1 MYPQRGCARDENFQF
16 HGMSSK
22 VAFAGLRSK
31 KGFRDVHCGFDVRR
45 RGRALSLKMH
55 QRNAR
60 LRWLIVWV
68 FAALWMAV
76 VLARLSYLQLFSYGD
91 YFAKAQRQQ
100 QHIFEI
106 SPKRGTIYDRKGR
119 ELAVSLPM
127 DSVFADPAEISDA
140 EMVARLL
147 SRVLGTSSEEI
158 ETKIREAHTPVRLAK
173 KLSPEVVQR
182 IEDMNLKGVF
192 FQKENRRAYPQ
203 RELAAAVLGYVDVD
217 EKGLG
222 GIEYSLDKQI
232 RGRPGK
238 MMVLAD
244 GRRRWYDRHE
254 NAADPGASVVLTIDE
269 TIQYIAEKE
278 LAQAISDTHAIHGT
292 VVVQDPNTGELLA
305 IANWPTFDPNDA
317 GSYPDDVRMDRAV
330 SAAYE
335 PGSTFKVITLTGA
348 IEHGITNPDELVD
361 CQMGS
366 IIVAGR
372 LIHDWKPFGVLSVRG
387 ILANSSDVGTIKVA
401 LRLGAPRF
409 YDTIRKFGIGQ
420 PTGIELP
427 GENRGLLRPVDN
439 WTPSSIGSLAMGQE
453 VSVTPIQIVSA
464 ISAIANGGTL
474 YRPRVLREVRGGL
487 TQNSLSASDPSQ
499 ATDPETAATMR
510 GMMEGV
516 MLEGTGKHSQ
526 LDRYTSAGKS
536 GTAQKIDPAT
546 GRYSRNE
553 YNASFV
559 GFAPVNDP
567 AITIL
572 VVLDSPVGAHHGGE
586 VSGPVFKR
594 IAEQVLA
601 YLDVPHDVPSPS
613 DTQLAKTSHSPQRPP
628 VRPSEKSDASETGFE
643 AAIAQKSRDKT
654 TTVAFGSPD
663 SISLPD
669 LTGQTVRGVTET
681 CLRLGIVPSLIGNG
695 VALEQF
701 PEAGASVLRGSRVTV
716 RFGRPDS
723 PLPSRGA
730 GN

>member
-1 MYPQRGCARDENFQF
+1 
-16 HGMSSK
+16 
-22 VAFAGLRSK
+22 
-31 KGFRDVHCGFDVRR
+31 
-45 RGRALSLKMH
+45 MH
-55 QRNAR
+55 QGNAR

-68 FAALWMAV
+68 LAVVWMAV
-76 VLARLSYLQLFSYGD
+76 VLARLSYLQLFCYAD

-100 QHIFEI
+100 QRIFEI

-147 SRVLGTSSEEI
+147 SRVLGVPADEL
-158 ETKIREAHTPVRLAK
+158 ETRIREAHTPVRLAK
-173 KLSPEVVQR
+173 KLSPELVQR
-182 IEDMNLKGVF
+182 IDDMNLKGVF

-222 GIEYSLDKQI
+222 GIEYSLDKEI

-238 MMVLAD
+238 MMVMTD
-244 GRRRWYDRHE
+244 GRRRWYDRRE
-254 NAADPGASVVLTIDE
+254 SAADPGASVVLTLDE

-278 LAQAISDTHAIHGT
+278 LARAIAETHAVHGT
-292 VVVQDPNTGELLA
+292 VVVQDPDTGELLA
-305 IANWPTFDPNDA
+305 IANWPAFDPNNA
-317 GSYPDDVRMDRAV
+317 GSYSGDVRMDRAV

-335 PGSTFKVITLTGA
+335 PGSTFKVLTLTGA
-348 IEHGITNPDELVD
+348 IEHGVANPDEMVD

-366 IIVAGR
+366 ILVAGR
-372 LIHDWKPFGVLSVRG
+372 LIHDWKRFGVLSVRG
-387 ILANSSDVGTIKVA
+387 ILVNSSDVGAIKMA
-401 LRLGAPRF
+401 LRLGVPRF
-409 YDTIRKFGIGQ
+409 YDTIRQFRIGQ

-427 GENRGLLRPVDN
+427 GENRGLLRPIEN
-439 WTPSSIGSLAMGQE
+439 WTASSIGSLAIGQE
-453 VSVTPIQIVSA
+453 VSVTPIQIISA

-474 YRPRVLREVRGGL
+474 YRPRVVGEVRGGIER
-487 TQNSLSASDPSQ
+487 TSLPGNDPAQ
-499 ATDPETAATMR
+499 ATDAKTAATLR
-510 GMMEGV
+510 EMMEDV
-516 MLEGTGKHSQ
+516 VLEGTGKPAR
-526 LDRYTSAGKS
+526 LEGYTAAGKS

-546 GRYSRNE
+546 GRYSRSQ

-559 GFAPVNDP
+559 GFAPVNEP

-572 VVLDSPVGAHHGGE
+572 VVLDSPEGAHHGGE
-586 VSGPVFKR
+586 VGGPVFKR
-594 IAEQVLA
+594 VAEQVLA

-613 DTQLAKTSHSPQRPP
+613 DTEVAKNTRSSKKGSGRTASRAEANQPSFDAAVAQQNQEKL
-628 VRPSEKSDASETGFE
+628 VR
-643 AAIAQKSRDKT
+643 
-654 TTVAFGSPD
+654 TVAFGSPD
-663 SISLPD
+663 SVSIPD
-669 LTGQTVRGVTET
+669 LAGQTVRSVTET
-681 CLRLGIVPSLIGNG
+681 CSRLGIVPSLIGSG

-716 RFGRPDS
+716 RFGRPAEH
-723 PLPSRGA
+723 PSVRGT